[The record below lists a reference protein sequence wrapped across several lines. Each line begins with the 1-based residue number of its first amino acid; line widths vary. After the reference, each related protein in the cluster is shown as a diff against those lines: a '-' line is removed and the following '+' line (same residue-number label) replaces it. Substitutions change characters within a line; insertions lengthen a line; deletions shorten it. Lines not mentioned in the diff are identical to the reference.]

1 MTKGSMKRILL
12 TLCVMWLFICSAGA
26 ENMTLP
32 SPQCV
37 SPGMTGWLGQDF
49 SEKSLSVHASGSVE
63 ELFYIRDLTVLQNIL
78 SLIRIDVWVRN
89 ADGENITSVRLN
101 AGDEPLSEC
110 VYTLRNGELLFAA
123 DGEKY
128 RISESEMESVSDLK
142 QFRSCFEAICQLLL
156 NEAFPAEVDLK
167 KVSENIGSGEFFRRI
182 NGLNAGNI
190 SVTENRTESQI
201 LTGLDLNGFFY
212 CQDEPWSLSGSLSV
226 KDGKAHT
233 GNLELQVQK
242 DPDNRLNIEMVSK
255 IATEKQNK
263 QRGTVAGNCRMTI
276 TGKRNGYDVRY
287 GINQKVKNEWRLED
301 SNLIERVGWT
311 VSMNWLDKTP
321 GLKVRHLNTGSIEW
335 KNSFSLETNE
345 SERYYSELHDDV
357 SIELKMDGKNVII
370 ASADIRLGKDD
381 KAVFIPENGKYV
393 SGEEARAITESVM
406 EKISRKLYNMLESRS
421 RNKVNQ
427 GL

>member
-12 TLCVMWLFICSAGA
+12 TLCVICLFVCSAGA

-37 SPGMTGWLGQDF
+37 SPGLAGWLGQDF

-78 SLIRIDVWVRN
+78 SLIQIDVSTRK
-89 ADGENITSVRLN
+89 AGGEKVTSVQVS

-110 VYTLRNGELLFAA
+110 AYTFRNGELLFAV

-128 RISESEMESVSDLK
+128 RISESEMETVSDLT
-142 QFRSCFEAICQLLL
+142 QFRSCFETICQLLL
-156 NEAFPAEVDLK
+156 NEAFPAGFDLK

-190 SVTENRTESQI
+190 VVTENRTEDQI
-201 LTGLDLNGFFY
+201 LTGLDLSGFFY
-212 CQDEPWSLSGSLSV
+212 CQDEPWSLSGNLSV
-226 KDGKAHT
+226 KEGKART
-233 GNLELQVQK
+233 GNLELLLQK
-242 DPDNRLNIEMVSK
+242 DPENLLNIELVSK
-255 IATEKQNK
+255 NAAEKQNK
-263 QRGTVAGNCRMTI
+263 QRGTVSGNCRMTI
-276 TGKRNGYDVRY
+276 TGKRNGYEVRY

-301 SNLIERVGWT
+301 NDLIEQIGWT

-321 GLKVRHLNTGSIEW
+321 GLKVRHLNTGSMEW
-335 KNSFSLETNE
+335 KNNFSLETNE
-345 SERYYSELHDDV
+345 SEREYSELHDDV

-370 ASADIRLGKDD
+370 ASADIRLGKED
-381 KAVFIPENGKYV
+381 KAVLIPENGKYV
-393 SGEEARAITESVM
+393 TREEAGAITEAVM
-406 EKISRKLYNMLESRS
+406 EKISRKLYDMLESRS